1 MQRQS
6 RSMDPRHCLRLPR
19 RWGRGCV
26 WLSFILLC
34 LAMVY
39 LICLQLGLVLHSG
52 PSKGKGLSISMATVF
67 RGIQPPHMGNRTLEL
82 LPAGSKSRNFGSVP
96 RAPSW
101 GSFLSSGRSFWQ
113 RLMEVLIGS
122 QRHRRS
128 SQSILPAQPLPW
140 PVWQKEL
147 SSHVLGPRLQQV
159 FRNYQAM
166 NKYHVPSDV
175 GMRRGIRRLTGME
188 LLCHLK
194 ARVDVTTL
202 VGDAGPFA
210 SPEWMGV
217 LPQRSLAEDLGPLER
232 CAVVSSAGSML
243 GSGLGKEIDSHD
255 AVLRF
260 NGAPTMGY
268 EHDVGTKTI
277 LRLVNS
283 QLMASPEQHFLDS
296 LLYTQ
301 GVLVAWDPAPYPG
314 DLQEWYE
321 APDYPLFGPFRT
333 VRSRR
338 PWQLFHL
345 LHPRLQWQLWEL
357 VQEGASE
364 QVQRNPP
371 SSGLLGTVLMMSL
384 CDIVHVYE
392 FLPSRR
398 QTHQCHYYQTFSDD
412 ACTLGAYHPLLFEKE
427 LVRRMNQ
434 GSQEDLA
441 QRGRVTLPGFRAL
454 NCTEDE

>member
-1 MQRQS
+1 MPRQS
-6 RSMDPRHCLRLPR
+6 RSVDPRLCLRLPR

-34 LAMVY
+34 LAMIY

-52 PSKGKGLSISMATVF
+52 PHLRGASISMATVF
-67 RGIQPPHMGNRTLEL
+67 RDIQTNHARNRTLAL
-82 LPAGSKSRNFGSVP
+82 LPAGSGSQKFGSAL
-96 RAPSW
+96 RTASW
-101 GSFLSSGRSFWQ
+101 GSFFSRGRSFWQ
-113 RLMEVLIGS
+113 RLVEVLIGS
-122 QRHRRS
+122 RRHRRY

-147 SSHVLGPRLQQV
+147 SSQVLGPRLQQV

-166 NKYHVPSDV
+166 NKYHVPPDV
-175 GMRRGIRRLTGME
+175 GPRPGVPRLTGME
-188 LLCHLK
+188 LLCRLK
-194 ARVDVTTL
+194 GRVDVTTL
-202 VGDAGPFA
+202 VGDEGPFA
-210 SPEWMGV
+210 APEWTGV

-243 GSGLGKEIDSHD
+243 GSQLGKEIDSHD

-268 EHDVGTKTI
+268 EHDVGTKTT

-283 QLMASPEQHFLDS
+283 QLMASPEQHFLDG
-296 LLYTQ
+296 LLYAQ

-314 DLQEWYE
+314 ELQEWYE

-357 VQEGASE
+357 VQESTGE

-384 CDIVHVYE
+384 CDIVHIYE

-427 LVRRMNQ
+427 L
-434 GSQEDLA
+434 
-441 QRGRVTLPGFRAL
+441 TLGEMKPGLFWKI
-454 NCTEDE
+454 

>member
-1 MQRQS
+1 
-6 RSMDPRHCLRLPR
+6 
-19 RWGRGCV
+19 
-26 WLSFILLC
+26 
-34 LAMVY
+34 MVY
-39 LICLQLGLVLHSG
+39 LICLQLGLVLHLG
-52 PSKGKGLSISMATVF
+52 PRGGRGLSISMGTVF
-67 RGIQPPHMGNRTLEL
+67 RGIQSPDAGNRTLEL
-82 LPAGSKSRNFGSVP
+82 LPAESGSRNFGSVP

-113 RLMEVLIGS
+113 RLVEVLIGS
-122 QRHRRS
+122 RHHRRA
-128 SQSILPAQPLPW
+128 SQSSLSAQPLPW

-147 SSHVLGPRLQQV
+147 SSQVLDPRLQQV

-166 NKYHVPSDV
+166 NKYHVPPDV
-175 GMRRGIRRLTGME
+175 GMRQGVPRLTGME

-194 ARVDVTTL
+194 ARVDVRTL
-202 VGDAGPFA
+202 VEDEGPFA
-210 SPEWMGV
+210 APEWTGV
-217 LPQRSLAEDLGPLER
+217 LPQRSLAEDMGPLER

-268 EHDVGTKTI
+268 ERDVGTKTS

-283 QLMASPEQHFLDS
+283 QLMASPEQHFLDG

-384 CDIVHVYE
+384 CDIIHLYE

-454 NCTEDE
+454 NCTEGE